1 MTVVGF
7 WVRKIYGEFMENQF
21 NKSEEQYEAGEHT
34 ISENKGKKSPKN
46 TKKKAKTIKIQ
57 KTEDIT

>member
-1 MTVVGF
+1 
-7 WVRKIYGEFMENQF
+7 MENQF